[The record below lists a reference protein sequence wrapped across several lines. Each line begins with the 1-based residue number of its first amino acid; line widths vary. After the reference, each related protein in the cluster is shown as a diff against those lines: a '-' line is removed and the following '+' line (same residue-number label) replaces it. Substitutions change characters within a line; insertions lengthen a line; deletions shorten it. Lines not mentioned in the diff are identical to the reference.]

1 MTSLLKRPTLAVVL
15 TALIAACGGN
25 GDDGV
30 LLGYE
35 PPSVTRTADV
45 TVTEA
50 GTSAPFRLEA
60 SAGGILIVFFGFTNC
75 PDVCPATLA
84 AIKNAL
90 RKVDDDLA
98 ARVDVAMITVDPDRD
113 TAETLPRY
121 LGSFLERFHALIP
134 ADDAELRAAEAPFGA
149 TSSVIKKP
157 DGSIEV
163 GHGGTI
169 YVVDDEGNFVLGWPF
184 GLDAESIAHDI
195 RILLDRNGTPT

>member
-15 TALIAACGGN
+15 TALIAACGGT

-50 GTSAPFRLEA
+50 GASAPFRLEA

-113 TAETLPRY
+113 TAEVLTGY
-121 LGSFLERFHALIP
+121 VQSFVAGAHALRT
-134 ADDAELRAAEAPFGA
+134 DDAASLRAAADAFGA
-149 TSSVIKKP
+149 SYEVATAE
-157 DGSIEV
+157 DGTVKVAHSAAM
-163 GHGGTI
+163 
-169 YVVDDEGNFVLGWPF
+169 YVVDSSGTVTLTWPF
-184 GLDAESIAHDI
+184 GVKADDLRLDLEALLAEV
-195 RILLDRNGTPT
+195 DR